1 MEERMNGSMELTQK
15 LMERKE
21 QEFQTA
27 KKLLMKG
34 QHKDSGDHMV
44 CVSLLSKIIREIEE
58 GTF

>member
-1 MEERMNGSMELTQK
+1 MEERMYGSMELTQK

-27 KKLLMKG
+27 KRLLMKG
-34 QHKDSGDHMV
+34 RHKDSGDHMV
-44 CVSLLSKIIREIEE
+44 CVSLLNKMIHEIEE